1 MATRTKAIIVNFD
14 IHDEV
19 ACRVVRFK
27 FLLFAI
33 VVWPYLYNI
42 DKEMKDERERERK
55 RGKGGLMDFYGI
67 GWREGGETWKCVEGG
82 GREGII

>member
-33 VVWPYLYNI
+33 V
-42 DKEMKDERERERK
+42 D
-55 RGKGGLMDFYGI
+55 GL
-67 GWREGGETWKCVEGG
+67 TS
-82 GREGII
+82 II

>member
-33 VVWPYLYNI
+33 VVWPYLYNM
-42 DKEMKDERERERK
+42 DKEMKDERKRKEEGEGGINGFLWNWVERGVK
-55 RGKGGLMDFYGI
+55 RGSA
-67 GWREGGETWKCVEGG
+67 WKV
-82 GREGII
+82 EGII